1 MPLASLPVIVM
12 VYVPDGVPL
21 ERVVTLIAV
30 LWADVPSE
38 SLAATEKVY
47 CVEADKPVTLYEGV
61 VVVAI
66 DVPF

>member
-1 MPLASLPVIVM
+1 MVI
-12 VYVPDGVPL
+12 VYVPDAVPL

-30 LWADVPSE
+30 LWADAPSE
-38 SLAATEKVY
+38 SVAATEKLYWVD
-47 CVEADKPVTLYEGV
+47 ADKPVTLYVGL